1 MAASTGGQSSA
12 SGKGKVGRGNVRIER
27 DREMIQ
33 AAREQGRGA
42 VLKTFIRLSGPGWL
56 QSGITV
62 GGVSFASSMY
72 LGVLSGF
79 TFLWLQPVAMM
90 WGIVMLA
97 AIAYV
102 TLSSGER
109 PLKAINQHVSPV
121 LGWSWLLASMAANL
135 VWSMPQFGLGSRAI
149 QQNLLPGIFGGG
161 PDSLFQGDTARVMA
175 VLLFLAVCIVV
186 SMFYSLGGRGVRIFE
201 NLIRAIV
208 SMIVLCFL
216 AVVVKLALE
225 GAVDWGA
232 AAKGLVPKLRML
244 FQPTEGLTP
253 YLQAVAENGQAYWAK
268 LITDQQ
274 RGVIISAIAA
284 TVGINMTFMF
294 PYSMMRRGWDK
305 DFRGLAIFD
314 LSTGLFIPFVLA
326 TGFVVMAAAS
336 RFHTVPAPGFV
347 PDQEGG
353 VVAVAPAPN
362 LIGEWNNLLKGR
374 LPAEEYTRV
383 MGPVLDMPELTD
395 GEKAAKQQAIM
406 ARFRTSM
413 SYADQRMAAM
423 LVKRDNFNLAN
434 ALAPLTGKAVAQ
446 YVFGL
451 GVMGLGLSA
460 ATILMSINGLCFC
473 EMLGKA
479 PGGWTQ
485 RIGMLMVSVGAIGA
499 IFWKQPAP
507 WLAIATSAFCS
518 VLLPI
523 AYFTF
528 LIMMNTKSLLRESMP
543 TGGRRVLWNVLM
555 VFSTAAASFVS
566 IWSLWP
572 RIGWWSLVLI
582 GAFVGLSLVVH
593 VLRVGKARAGVAPAG
608 A

>member
-1 MAASTGGQSSA
+1 MADRQSA
-12 SGKGKVGRGNVRIER
+12 AAATNGNSRIER
-27 DREMIQ
+27 DREMIV
-33 AAREQGRGA
+33 AARQKGLGA
-42 VLKTFIRLSGPGWL
+42 TLKAFVQLSGPGWL

-62 GGVSFASSMY
+62 GGVSFASSLY

-79 TFLWLQPVAMM
+79 TFLWLQPLAMM

-102 TLSSGER
+102 TLSTGER
-109 PLKAINQHVSPV
+109 PLRAINQHVSPV

-135 VWSMPQFGLGSRAI
+135 VWSMPQFGLGTAAI
-149 QQNLLPGIFGGG
+149 QQNLLPGVFGGG
-161 PDSLFQGDTARVMA
+161 EGSLIQGDAARVVA
-175 VLLFLAVCIVV
+175 VLLFLGVCIAF

-201 NLIRAIV
+201 NIIRAIV

-216 AVVVKLALE
+216 FVVVKLTLQ
-225 GAVDWGA
+225 GQMDWGEA
-232 AAKGLVPKLRML
+232 ARGLVPNLKQL
-244 FQPTEGLTP
+244 FQPVERLAP
-253 YLQAVAENGQAYWAK
+253 YLQAVAEGGRGYWVDM
-268 LITDQQ
+268 ITDQQ

-326 TGFVVMAAAS
+326 TGFVVMAAS
-336 RFHTVPAPGFV
+336 SQFHTKPAPGFV
-347 PDQEGG
+347 PAVEGG
-353 VVAVAPAPN
+353 VVAETPAAN
-362 LIGEWNNLLKGR
+362 LVGQYNALLKNRVAFEMGKDAFAA
-374 LPAEEYTRV
+374 LPADEQQQRV
-383 MGPVLDMPELTD
+383 DALPH
-395 GEKAAKQQAIM
+395 
-406 ARFRTSM
+406 
-413 SYADQRMAAM
+413 ADKLMAAM

-434 ALAPLTGKAVAQ
+434 TLTPLTGKTVAQ
-446 YVFGL
+446 YLFGF

-485 RIGMLMVSVGAIGA
+485 RIGSLMVSVGAIGA

-528 LIMMNTKSLLRESMP
+528 LIMMNTRGLLGDSMP
-543 TGGRRVLWNVLM
+543 KGGRRVIWNVLM
-555 VFSTAAASFVS
+555 VFSTAAATFVS
-566 IWSLWP
+566 LWSLWP
-572 RIGWWSLVLI
+572 RIGWWSVVLI
-582 GAFVGLSLVVH
+582 GVFVGLSLVVH
-593 VLRVGKARAGVAPAG
+593 VIRVGKAKAAVSLAG

>member
-1 MAASTGGQSSA
+1 MATSTGGQNSEVGQGKAARGSA
-12 SGKGKVGRGNVRIER
+12 RIEQDR
-27 DREMIQ
+27 DSIRV
-33 AAREQGRGA
+33 ARQKGPGA
-42 VLKTFIRLSGPGWL
+42 MLKTFIRLSGPGWL

-62 GGVSFASSMY
+62 GGVSFASSLY

-102 TLSSGER
+102 TLSTGER
-109 PLKAINQHVSPV
+109 PLRAINQHVSPV

-135 VWSMPQFGLGSRAI
+135 VWSMPQFSLGTAAI

-161 PDSLFQGDTARVMA
+161 EGSLIRGDTARIVA
-175 VLLFLAVCIVV
+175 VLLFLGACITV

-201 NLIRAIV
+201 NIIRAIV

-216 AVVVKLALE
+216 FVVLKLTLR
-225 GAVDWGA
+225 GQMDWGE
-232 AAKGLVPKLRML
+232 AAKGLIPHLRML
-244 FQPTEGLTP
+244 FQPVERLAP
-253 YLQAVAENGQAYWAK
+253 YLQAVAENGRAYW
-268 LITDQQ
+268 LDMITEQQ

-326 TGFVVMAAAS
+326 TGFVVMAAS
-336 RFHTVPAPGFV
+336 SQFHTKPAPGFV
-347 PDQEGG
+347 PAVEGG
-353 VVAVAPAPN
+353 TVTETPAAN
-362 LIGEWNNLLKGR
+362 LVGPYNTLLKNRVAFEMGKDAFASLSTDAQQQR
-374 LPAEEYTRV
+374 VDALP
-383 MGPVLDMPELTD
+383 
-395 GEKAAKQQAIM
+395 
-406 ARFRTSM
+406 
-413 SYADQRMAAM
+413 YADKLMAAM
-423 LVKRDNFNLAN
+423 LVKRDNFNLAHT
-434 ALAPLTGKAVAQ
+434 LTPLTGKTVAQ
-446 YVFGL
+446 YLFGL

-485 RIGMLMVSVGAIGA
+485 RIGSLMVSVGAIGA

-528 LIMMNTKSLLRESMP
+528 LIMMNTKSLLGDSMP
-543 TGGRRVLWNVLM
+543 TGGRRILWNVLM
-555 VFSTAAASFVS
+555 VFATAAGTFVS
-566 IWSLWP
+566 LWSLWP
-572 RIGWWSLVLI
+572 RIGWWSIVLI
-582 GAFVGLSLVVH
+582 GAFIGLSLIVH
-593 VLRVGKARAGVAPAG
+593 VLRIAKAKGMPA
-608 A
+608 AT

>member
-1 MAASTGGQSSA
+1 MADQKSA
-12 SGKGKVGRGNVRIER
+12 AAATHGKSRIER
-27 DREMIQ
+27 DREMIL
-33 AAREQGRGA
+33 AAREKGGGSI
-42 VLKTFIRLSGPGWL
+42 LKTFIRLSGPGWL

-79 TFLWLQPVAMM
+79 TFLWLQPIAMM

-97 AIAYV
+97 AIAYI
-102 TLSSGER
+102 TLSTGER
-109 PLKAINQHVSPV
+109 PLRAINRHVSPV

-135 VWSMPQFGLGSRAI
+135 VWSMPQFSLGTAAI
-149 QQNLLPGIFGGG
+149 QQNLLPGVFGGG
-161 PDSLFQGDTARVMA
+161 EGSLIQGNSARVVA
-175 VLLFLAVCIVV
+175 VLLFLGVCILV

-201 NLIRAIV
+201 KTIRAIV

-216 AVVVKLALE
+216 AVVVKLSME
-225 GAVDWGA
+225 GAMDWGA
-232 AAKGLVPKLRML
+232 AAKGLVPKLQML
-244 FQPTEGLTP
+244 FRPAEGLAP
-253 YLQAVAENGQAYWAK
+253 YLQAVVEGGRPYWTQ

-336 RFHTVPAPGFV
+336 QFHTKPAPGFV
-347 PDQEGG
+347 PDVEGG
-353 VVAVAPAPN
+353 VVTVAPAAN
-362 LIGEWNNLLKGR
+362 LVGSYKALLEQRLAFEIGKEAFDA
-374 LPAEEYTRV
+374 LPAEQRQK
-383 MGPVLDMPELTD
+383 GIDALP
-395 GEKAAKQQAIM
+395 
-406 ARFRTSM
+406 
-413 SYADQRMAAM
+413 YADKKLAAM
-423 LVKRDNFNLAN
+423 LVKRDNFNLAD
-434 ALAPLTGKAVAQ
+434 ALAPLTGEGVAQ
-446 YVFGL
+446 YIFGL

-479 PGGWTQ
+479 PGGWIQ

-528 LIMMNTKSLLRESMP
+528 LIMMNSKGLLGDSMP
-543 TGGRRVLWNVLM
+543 TGARRVLWNVLM
-555 VFSTAAASFVS
+555 VFATAAATFVS
-566 IWSLWP
+566 LWSLWP
-572 RIGWWSLVLI
+572 RIGYWSLVLI
-582 GAFVGLSLVVH
+582 GAFVGLSLIVH
-593 VLRVGKARAGVAPAG
+593 VIRGNRAKAGGALAG

>member
-1 MAASTGGQSSA
+1 MVDKQPAAPTSPTNPQ
-12 SGKGKVGRGNVRIER
+12 IER
-27 DREMIQ
+27 DRRMIVE
-33 AAREQGRGA
+33 ARAKGPGA
-42 VLKTFIRLSGPGWL
+42 MFKTFVKLSGPGWL

-62 GGVSFASSMY
+62 GGVSFASSLY

-79 TFLWLQPVAMM
+79 TFLWLQPVAMI
-90 WGIVMLA
+90 WGIFMLA
-97 AIAYV
+97 AISYI
-102 TLSSGER
+102 TLSTGER
-109 PLKAINQHVSPV
+109 PLRAINQHVSPV

-135 VWSMPQFGLGSRAI
+135 VWSMPQFSLGTAAI
-149 QQNLLPGIFGGG
+149 QQNLLPSIFGGHEG
-161 PDSLFQGDTARVMA
+161 SLLQGDMARIVA
-175 VLLFLAVCIVV
+175 VLLFLGVCIVV

-201 NLIRAIV
+201 NLIRIIV
-208 SMIVLCFL
+208 SMIVLCFF
-216 AVVVKLALE
+216 AVVVKLAIE
-225 GAVDWGA
+225 GAVNWGDA
-232 AAKGLVPKLRML
+232 AEGLVPRLRML
-244 FQPTEGLTP
+244 FRPVESLTP
-253 YLQAVAENGQAYWAK
+253 YLQAVGENGRVFWTD
-268 LITDQQ
+268 LITTQQ

-326 TGFVVMAAAS
+326 TGFVVMATAS
-336 RFHTVPAPGFV
+336 QFHTKPAPGFV
-347 PDQEGG
+347 PDVEGG
-353 VVAVAPAPN
+353 VVSVAPAAN
-362 LIGEWNNLLKGR
+362 LVGPYRSLLEQRVASEIGKEAFDK
-374 LPAEEYTRV
+374 LPAEQRAARV
-383 MGPVLDMPELTD
+383 DAL
-395 GEKAAKQQAIM
+395 A
-406 ARFRTSM
+406 
-413 SYADQRMAAM
+413 YADKRMAAM
-423 LVKRDNFNLAN
+423 LVKRDNFNLAD
-434 ALAPLTGKAVAQ
+434 ALAPLTGKGIAQ
-446 YVFGL
+446 YIFGL

-485 RIGMLMVSVGAIGA
+485 RIGSLMVSVGAIGA

-528 LIMMNTKSLLRESMP
+528 LLMMNSKSLLGDSMP

-555 VFSTAAASFVS
+555 GFATAAGTFVCL
-566 IWSLWP
+566 WSLWP
-572 RIGWWSLVLI
+572 RIGWWTVVLI
-582 GAFVGLSLVVH
+582 GAFIGLSLVVH
-593 VLRVGKARAGVAPAG
+593 VMRIGKAKTSPAT

>member
-1 MAASTGGQSSA
+1 MAASTGQQGPA
-12 SGKGKVGRGNVRIER
+12 SGNRQTARENTRIER
-27 DREMIQ
+27 DREMILTSR
-33 AAREQGRGA
+33 AQGRGA
-42 VLKTFIRLSGPGWL
+42 LFKTFVRLSGPGWL

-62 GGVSFASSMY
+62 GGVSFASSLY

-109 PLKAINQHVSPV
+109 PLRAINQHVSPV

-135 VWSMPQFGLGSRAI
+135 VWSMPQFSLGTAAI

-161 PDSLFQGDTARVMA
+161 EGSLLQGDTARVVA
-175 VLLFLAVCIVV
+175 VLLFLGVCIMV

-201 NLIRAIV
+201 NLIRIIV

-216 AVVVKLALE
+216 AVVVKLAVE
-225 GAVDWGA
+225 GAMNWGDA
-232 AAKGLVPKLRML
+232 AEGLVPRLRML
-244 FQPTEGLTP
+244 FRPVDSLTP
-253 YLQAVAENGQAYWAK
+253 YLQAVVDSGRPYWTE
-268 LITDQQ
+268 LITSQQ

-305 DFRGLAIFD
+305 DFRSLAIFD

-336 RFHTVPAPGFV
+336 QFHTRPAPGFV
-347 PDQEGG
+347 PEVEGE
-353 VVAVAPAPN
+353 VVTVAPAAN
-362 LIGEWNNLLKGR
+362 LVGPYNALLEKRLAFEIGADAYDKLSPEARKQAVDA
-374 LPAEEYTRV
+374 LP
-383 MGPVLDMPELTD
+383 
-395 GEKAAKQQAIM
+395 
-406 ARFRTSM
+406 
-413 SYADQRMAAM
+413 YADKRMAAM
-423 LVKRDNFNLAN
+423 LVKRDNFNLAD
-434 ALAPLTGKAVAQ
+434 ALAPLTGKGIAQ

-479 PGGWTQ
+479 PGGWIQ

-528 LIMMNTKSLLRESMP
+528 LLMMNSRSLLGDNMP

-555 VFSTAAASFVS
+555 VFATAAGTFVS
-566 IWSLWP
+566 LWSLWP

-582 GAFVGLSLVVH
+582 GAFIALSLIVH
-593 VLRVGKARAGVAPAG
+593 VIRMGKAKAGAGV
-608 A
+608 

>member
-1 MAASTGGQSSA
+1 MASSA
-12 SGKGKVGRGNVRIER
+12 SGKGPGAGKQQIAKADSRIER
-27 DREMIQ
+27 DREMILAAQ
-33 AAREQGRGA
+33 ANGGWATF
-42 VLKTFIRLSGPGWL
+42 KTFVKLSGPGWL

-62 GGVSFASSMY
+62 GGVSFASSLY

-79 TFLWLQPVAMM
+79 AFLWLQPVAMM

-97 AIAYV
+97 AISYV
-102 TLSSGER
+102 TLSSGQR
-109 PLKAINQHVSPV
+109 PLRAINQHVSPV

-135 VWSMPQFGLGSRAI
+135 VWSMPQFSLGSAAI

-161 PDSLFQGDTARVMA
+161 PNSLIPGGAARIVA
-175 VLLFLAVCIVV
+175 VLLFLAICIAV

-201 NLIRAIV
+201 KIIRAIV
-208 SMIVLCFL
+208 SLIVICFFF
-216 AVVVKLALE
+216 VVLKLTLR
-225 GAVDWGA
+225 GQMDWGEA
-232 AAKGLVPKLRML
+232 ARGLVPNLRML
-244 FQPTEGLTP
+244 FHPVERLTP
-253 YLQAVAENGQAYWAK
+253 YLQAVAENGRGYWVE
-268 LITDQQ
+268 LITSQQ

-326 TGFVVMAAAS
+326 TGFVVMAAS
-336 RFHTVPAPGFV
+336 SQFHTKPAPGFV
-347 PDQEGG
+347 PLEEGG
-353 VVAVAPAPN
+353 VVTEAPAAN
-362 LIGEWNNLLKGR
+362 LVGPYKTLLANR
-374 LPAEEYTRV
+374 VAYV
-383 MGPVLDMPELTD
+383 MGKETFDAL
-395 GEKAAKQQAIM
+395 
-406 ARFRTSM
+406 S
-413 SYADQRMAAM
+413 ADQREQRIGALPYADRKMAAM

-434 ALAPLTGKAVAQ
+434 TLTPLTGRAVAQ
-446 YVFGL
+446 YLFGL

-460 ATILMSINGLCFC
+460 ATILMSINGLCLC
-473 EMLGKA
+473 EMLGKK

-485 RIGMLMVSVGAIGA
+485 RIGSLMVGVGAIGA

-523 AYFTF
+523 AYVTF
-528 LIMMNTKSLLRESMP
+528 LIMMNSKGLLGASMP

-555 VFSTAAASFVS
+555 VVATVAASLVS

-572 RIGWWSLVLI
+572 RIGWWTVVLI
-582 GAFVGLSLVVH
+582 AGFVGLSLIVH
-593 VLRVGKARAGVAPAG
+593 FARLGKSKPALAGVGEPA
-608 A
+608 

>member
-1 MAASTGGQSSA
+1 MAAKAGGQGSA
-12 SGKGKVGRGNVRIER
+12 SDKIARGNTRVER
-27 DREMIQ
+27 DREMIL
-33 AAREQGRGA
+33 AAKEKGRGA
-42 VLKTFIRLSGPGWL
+42 MLKTFMRLSGPGWL

-97 AIAYV
+97 AISYV
-102 TLSSGER
+102 TLSSGQR
-109 PLKAINQHVSPV
+109 PLRAINQHVSPV
-121 LGWSWLLASMAANL
+121 LGWSWLLASMSANL
-135 VWSMPQFGLGSRAI
+135 VWSMPQFSLGTAAI

-161 PDSLFQGDTARVMA
+161 PNSLIQGDSARVVA
-175 VLLFLAVCIVV
+175 VLLFLGICITV
-186 SMFYSLGGRGVRIFE
+186 SMLYSLGGRGVRVFE
-201 NLIRAIV
+201 FIIKGIV
-208 SMIVLCFL
+208 SLIVLCFF
-216 AVVVKLALE
+216 AVVLKLSLK
-225 GAVDWGA
+225 GAMDWGG
-232 AAKGLVPKLRML
+232 AAKGLVPHLRML
-244 FQPTEGLTP
+244 FRPSEGLTP
-253 YLQAVAENGQAYWAK
+253 YLQAVVESGRPFWTS

-294 PYSMMRRGWDK
+294 PYSMLRRGWDK
-305 DFRGLAIFD
+305 TFRGLAIFD

-336 RFHTVPAPGFV
+336 RFHTMPAPGFV
-347 PDQEGG
+347 PDVEGG
-353 VVAVAPAPN
+353 VVSVAPAAN
-362 LIGEWNNLLKGR
+362 LVGPYKTLLERR
-374 LPAEEYTRV
+374 LGFEMGKEAFDGLSPQEREQRV
-383 MGPVLDMPELTD
+383 NALP
-395 GEKAAKQQAIM
+395 
-406 ARFRTSM
+406 
-413 SYADQRMAAM
+413 YADKRMAAM
-423 LVKRDNFNLAN
+423 LVKRDNFNLAD
-434 ALAPLTGKAVAQ
+434 ALAPLTGKGVAQ
-446 YVFGL
+446 YLFGL

-485 RIGMLMVSVGAIGA
+485 RIGVLMVSVGAIGA
-499 IFWKQPAP
+499 IVWRQPAP

-528 LIMMNTKSLLRESMP
+528 LIMMNTKSLLGANMP

-555 VFSTAAASFVS
+555 VFATAAGTFVS
-566 IWSLWP
+566 LWSLWP

-582 GAFVGLSLVVH
+582 GAFVGLSLIVH
-593 VLRVGKARAGVAPAG
+593 FIRVSRGKVPSAAAG

>member
-1 MAASTGGQSSA
+1 MADTQRAEPA
-12 SGKGKVGRGNVRIER
+12 AHVDPRIEN
-27 DREMIQ
+27 DRQMIME
-33 AAREQGRGA
+33 ARAKGRGA
-42 VLKTFIRLSGPGWL
+42 LFKTFVRLSGPGWL

-62 GGVSFASSMY
+62 GGVSFASSLY

-79 TFLWLQPVAMM
+79 TFLWLQPVAMV

-102 TLSSGER
+102 TLSTGQR
-109 PLKAINQHVSPV
+109 PLRAINQHISPV

-135 VWSMPQFGLGSRAI
+135 VWSMPQFSLGTAAI

-161 PDSLFQGDTARVMA
+161 EGSLFQGDTARTVA
-175 VLLFLAVCIVV
+175 VLLFLGACIAV

-201 NLIRAIV
+201 NIIRVIV

-216 AVVVKLALE
+216 FVVLKLTFKGE
-225 GAVDWGA
+225 MDWSD
-232 AAKGLVPKLRML
+232 AAKGLVPNLRML
-244 FQPTEGLTP
+244 FHPVERLAP
-253 YLQAVAENGQAYWAK
+253 YLQAVAENGRDYWVNM
-268 LITDQQ
+268 ITSQQ

-326 TGFVVMAAAS
+326 TGFVVMAAS
-336 RFHTVPAPGFV
+336 SQFHAKPAPGFV
-347 PDQEGG
+347 PAVDGG
-353 VVAVAPAPN
+353 AVTETPAPN
-362 LIGEWNNLLKGR
+362 LVGAYQTLLKNRVAFEMGKEAFDS
-374 LPAEEYTRV
+374 LPAQEQEQRV
-383 MGPVLDMPELTD
+383 NALPH
-395 GEKAAKQQAIM
+395 
-406 ARFRTSM
+406 
-413 SYADQRMAAM
+413 ADKLMAAM
-423 LVKRDNFNLAN
+423 LIKRDNFNLAN
-434 ALAPLTGKAVAQ
+434 ALTPLTGKTVAQ
-446 YVFGL
+446 YLFGL

-473 EMLGKA
+473 EMLGKE

-485 RIGMLMVSVGAIGA
+485 RIGSLMVSVGAIGA

-528 LIMMNTKSLLRESMP
+528 LIMMNTRSLLGDNLPR
-543 TGGRRVLWNVLM
+543 GGRRVLWNVLM
-555 VFSTAAASFVS
+555 LFATVAATLVSF
-566 IWSLWP
+566 WSLWP
-572 RIGWWSLVLI
+572 RIGWWTVVLI
-582 GAFVGLSLVVH
+582 GAFIGLSLIVH
-593 VLRVGKARAGVAPAG
+593 VMRGGKVKPAHAG

>member
-1 MAASTGGQSSA
+1 MADQKSA
-12 SGKGKVGRGNVRIER
+12 AATTDGKSRIER
-27 DREMIQ
+27 DREMIL
-33 AAREQGRGA
+33 AARKKGRGSL
-42 VLKTFIRLSGPGWL
+42 LKAFIRLSGPGWL

-62 GGVSFASSMY
+62 GGVSFASSLY

-79 TFLWLQPVAMM
+79 TFLWLQPIAMM

-102 TLSSGER
+102 TLSTGER
-109 PLKAINQHVSPV
+109 PLRAINRHVSPV

-135 VWSMPQFGLGSRAI
+135 VWSMPQFSLGTAAI
-149 QQNLLPGIFGGG
+149 QQNLLPGVFGGG
-161 PDSLFQGDTARVMA
+161 DGSLIQGSSARLVA
-175 VLLFLAVCIVV
+175 VLLFLGVCIAV

-201 NLIRAIV
+201 KIIRAIV

-216 AVVVKLALE
+216 AVVVKLSLE
-225 GAVDWGA
+225 GMMDWGDVVN
-232 AAKGLVPKLRML
+232 GLVPRLEML
-244 FQPTEGLTP
+244 FRPTEGLTP
-253 YLQAVAENGQAYWAK
+253 FLQAVGENGRNFWTN
-268 LITDQQ
+268 LITTQQ

-294 PYSMMRRGWDK
+294 PYSMMRRGWDR

-336 RFHTVPAPGFV
+336 QFHTKAAPGFV
-347 PDQEGG
+347 PDVEGG
-353 VVAVAPAPN
+353 VVTVAPAAN
-362 LIGEWNNLLKGR
+362 LVGPYKALLEQRVSFEIGKEAFDLLSTEQRQQKIDA
-374 LPAEEYTRV
+374 LP
-383 MGPVLDMPELTD
+383 
-395 GEKAAKQQAIM
+395 
-406 ARFRTSM
+406 
-413 SYADQRMAAM
+413 YADKKMAAM
-423 LVKRDNFNLAN
+423 LVKRDNFNLAD
-434 ALAPLTGKAVAQ
+434 ALTPLTGKGVAQ
-446 YVFGL
+446 YIFGL

-473 EMLGKA
+473 EMLGKK

-528 LIMMNTKSLLRESMP
+528 LIMMNSKGLLGDSMP
-543 TGGRRVLWNVLM
+543 TGGRRILWNVLM
-555 VFSTAAASFVS
+555 VFSTAAGTFVS
-566 IWSLWP
+566 LWSLWP
-572 RIGWWSLVLI
+572 RIGYWSLVLI
-582 GAFVGLSLVVH
+582 GAFVGLALIVH
-593 VLRVGKARAGVAPAG
+593 VIRGNRAKAGGALAG

>member
-1 MAASTGGQSSA
+1 MAAGTGGQGSEA
-12 SGKGKVGRGNVRIER
+12 AKEQPARGSTRIER
-27 DREMIQ
+27 DREMIL
-33 AAREQGRGA
+33 ASRAQGRGA
-42 VLKTFIRLSGPGWL
+42 LLKTFVRLSGPGWL

-62 GGVSFASSMY
+62 GGVSFASSLY

-97 AIAYV
+97 AIAYI

-135 VWSMPQFGLGSRAI
+135 VWSMPQFSLGTAAI

-161 PDSLFQGDTARVMA
+161 EGSLIRGDTARVVA
-175 VLLFLAVCIVV
+175 VLLFLGACITV

-201 NLIRAIV
+201 NLIRVIV

-216 AVVVKLALE
+216 AVVVKLTIE
-225 GAVDWGA
+225 GAMDWGG

-244 FQPTEGLTP
+244 FRPTEGLTP
-253 YLQAVAENGQAYWAK
+253 YLQAVVENGRAYWTS
-268 LITDQQ
+268 LITTQQ

-336 RFHTVPAPGFV
+336 QFHTKPAPGFV
-347 PDQEGG
+347 PDVEGG
-353 VVAVAPAPN
+353 VVSVAPAAN
-362 LIGEWNNLLKGR
+362 LVGPYNALLEQRLAFEIGKGASDKLSPDER
-374 LPAEEYTRV
+374 KRSVDALP
-383 MGPVLDMPELTD
+383 
-395 GEKAAKQQAIM
+395 
-406 ARFRTSM
+406 
-413 SYADQRMAAM
+413 YADKRMAAM
-423 LVKRDNFNLAN
+423 LVKRDNFNLAD
-434 ALAPLTGKAVAQ
+434 ALSPLTGKGIAQ

-485 RIGMLMVSVGAIGA
+485 RIGSLMVSVGAIGA

-528 LIMMNTKSLLRESMP
+528 LLMMNSRGLLGDSMP
-543 TGGRRVLWNVLM
+543 VGGRRILWNVLM
-555 VFSTAAASFVS
+555 VFATAAATFVS
-566 IWSLWP
+566 VWSLWP
-572 RIGWWSLVLI
+572 RIGWWTVVLI
-582 GAFVGLSLVVH
+582 GAFIGLSLIVH
-593 VLRVGKARAGVAPAG
+593 VLRIGKPRALPAETG
-608 A
+608 ERVSPA

>member
-1 MAASTGGQSSA
+1 MADQKSA
-12 SGKGKVGRGNVRIER
+12 AATTHATSKIER
-27 DREMIQ
+27 DREMIL
-33 AAREQGRGA
+33 AAREKGQGSL
-42 VLKTFIRLSGPGWL
+42 LKTFIRLSGPGWL

-62 GGVSFASSMY
+62 GGVSFSSSMY

-79 TFLWLQPVAMM
+79 TFLWLQPIGMM
-90 WGIVMLA
+90 YGIVMLA

-109 PLKAINQHVSPV
+109 PLKAINQHVNPV

-135 VWSMPQFGLGSRAI
+135 VWSMPQFGLGTAAI
-149 QQNLLPGIFGGG
+149 QQNLLPGVFGGG
-161 PDSLFQGDTARVMA
+161 EGSLIQGDTARVVA
-175 VLLFLAVCIVV
+175 VLLFLSVCIAV
-186 SMFYSLGGRGVRIFE
+186 SMFYSMGGRGVRIFE
-201 NLIRAIV
+201 NIIRAIV

-216 AVVVKLALE
+216 FVVIKLSMQ
-225 GAVDWGA
+225 GQMDWGQ
-232 AAKGLVPKLRML
+232 AAKGLVPNLKQL
-244 FQPTEGLTP
+244 FQPVERLAP
-253 YLQAVAENGQAYWAK
+253 YLQAVAESGRGYWVDM
-268 LITDQQ
+268 ITDQQ

-336 RFHTVPAPGFV
+336 QFHTKPAPGFV
-347 PDQEGG
+347 PAVEGG
-353 VVAVAPAPN
+353 VITETPAAN
-362 LIGEWNNLLKGR
+362 LVGQYNALLKGR
-374 LPAEEYTRV
+374 VAFEMKEAFASLSPEEQEQRVNTLPH
-383 MGPVLDMPELTD
+383 
-395 GEKAAKQQAIM
+395 
-406 ARFRTSM
+406 
-413 SYADQRMAAM
+413 ADKVMAAM

-434 ALAPLTGKAVAQ
+434 TLTPLTGKTVAQ
-446 YVFGL
+446 YLFGL

-473 EMLGKA
+473 EMLGKK

-528 LIMMNTKSLLRESMP
+528 LIMMNSKGLLGDSMP
-543 TGGRRVLWNVLM
+543 TGWRRVLWNVLM
-555 VFSTAAASFVS
+555 AFSTAAATFISL
-566 IWSLWP
+566 WSLWP
-572 RIGWWSLVLI
+572 RIGYWSLVLI
-582 GAFVGLSLVVH
+582 GAFVGLALIVH
-593 VLRVGKARAGVAPAG
+593 VIRGNGAKAGGALAG

>member
-1 MAASTGGQSSA
+1 ML
-12 SGKGKVGRGNVRIER
+12 R
-27 DREMIQ
+27 
-33 AAREQGRGA
+33 
-42 VLKTFIRLSGPGWL
+42 TFVRLSGPGWL

-62 GGVSFASSMY
+62 GGVSFASSLY

-102 TLSSGER
+102 TLSTGER
-109 PLKAINQHVSPV
+109 PLRAINKHVSPV

-135 VWSMPQFGLGSRAI
+135 VWSMPQFSLATAAI

-161 PDSLFQGDTARVMA
+161 EGSLLRGDTARIVA
-175 VLLFLAVCIVV
+175 VLLFLAACIAV

-201 NLIRAIV
+201 NIIRAIV

-216 AVVVKLALE
+216 FVVLKLTFR
-225 GAVDWGA
+225 GQMDWA
-232 AAKGLVPKLRML
+232 EAAKGLVPHLKML
-244 FQPTEGLTP
+244 FQPVERLAP
-253 YLQAVAENGQAYWAK
+253 YLQAVAENGRAYWVDM
-268 LITDQQ
+268 ITDQQ

-326 TGFVVMAAAS
+326 TGFVVMAAS
-336 RFHTVPAPGFV
+336 SQFHAKPAPGFV
-347 PDQEGG
+347 PAVEGG
-353 VVAVAPAPN
+353 VVAETPAPN
-362 LIGEWNNLLKGR
+362 LVGPYNALLKNRVAFEMGKGAFSSLSADEQQQR
-374 LPAEEYTRV
+374 VDALP
-383 MGPVLDMPELTD
+383 
-395 GEKAAKQQAIM
+395 
-406 ARFRTSM
+406 
-413 SYADQRMAAM
+413 YADKLMAAM

-434 ALAPLTGKAVAQ
+434 TLTPLTGKTVAQ
-446 YVFGL
+446 YLFGL

-473 EMLGKA
+473 EMLNKA

-485 RIGMLMVSVGAIGA
+485 RIGSLMVSVGAIGA

-528 LIMMNTKSLLRESMP
+528 LLMMNSKGTLCDSMP
-543 TGGRRVLWNVLM
+543 TGGRRILWNVLM
-555 VFSTAAASFVS
+555 VFATAAATFVS

-572 RIGWWSLVLI
+572 KIGWWTVVLI
-582 GAFVGLSLVVH
+582 GAFVGLSLIVH
-593 VLRVGKARAGVAPAG
+593 FLRHNGTKAVTT
-608 A
+608 

>member
-1 MAASTGGQSSA
+1 MAASTGGQGSA
-12 SGKGKVGRGNVRIER
+12 SGNGKVARGNTRIER
-27 DREMIQ
+27 DREMIV
-33 AAREQGRGA
+33 AAREKGTGA
-42 VLKTFIRLSGPGWL
+42 MVKTFVRLSGPGWL

-62 GGVSFASSMY
+62 GGVSFASSLY

-79 TFLWLQPVAMM
+79 TFLWLQPLAMM

-97 AIAYV
+97 AISYV

-121 LGWSWLLASMAANL
+121 LGWSWLLAAMAANL
-135 VWSMPQFGLGSRAI
+135 VWSMPQFSLGTAAI

-161 PDSLFQGDTARVMA
+161 EGSLIQGDSARIVA
-175 VLLFLAVCIVV
+175 VLLFLGVCITV

-201 NLIRAIV
+201 NIIRAIV

-216 AVVVKLALE
+216 FVVVKLSLQ
-225 GAVDWGA
+225 GQMDWGQ
-232 AAKGLVPKLRML
+232 AAKGLVPNLKML
-244 FQPTEGLTP
+244 FQPAERLAP
-253 YLQAVAENGQAYWAK
+253 YLQAVAENSRAYWVDM
-268 LITDQQ
+268 ITDQQ

-336 RFHTVPAPGFV
+336 QFHTKPAPGFV
-347 PDQEGG
+347 PAVEGG
-353 VVAVAPAPN
+353 VVTETPAAN
-362 LIGEWNNLLKGR
+362 LVGAYNGLLKGR
-374 LPAEEYTRV
+374 VAFEMKEAFAALSPEEQEQRVNALPH
-383 MGPVLDMPELTD
+383 
-395 GEKAAKQQAIM
+395 
-406 ARFRTSM
+406 
-413 SYADQRMAAM
+413 ADKLMAAM

-434 ALAPLTGKAVAQ
+434 TLTPLTGKTVAQ
-446 YVFGL
+446 YLFGL

-528 LIMMNTKSLLRESMP
+528 LIMMNSRSLLGANMP

-555 VFSTAAASFVS
+555 VFATAAGTFVS
-566 IWSLWP
+566 LWSLWP

-582 GAFVGLSLVVH
+582 GAFVALSLIVH
-593 VLRVGKARAGVAPAG
+593 VLRVGKAKAGVALAG

>member
-1 MAASTGGQSSA
+1 MAASTGGQGSA
-12 SGKGKVGRGNVRIER
+12 SGNGKVVRGNTRIER
-27 DREMIQ
+27 DREMIL
-33 AAREQGRGA
+33 AAREKGRGSL
-42 VLKTFIRLSGPGWL
+42 LKTFVRLSGPGWL

-62 GGVSFASSMY
+62 GGVSFASSLY

-79 TFLWLQPVAMM
+79 TFLWLQPLAMM

-97 AIAYV
+97 AISYI
-102 TLSSGER
+102 TLSSGQR
-109 PLKAINQHVSPV
+109 PLRAINQHVSPV

-135 VWSMPQFGLGSRAI
+135 VWSMPQFSLGTAAI

-161 PDSLFQGDTARVMA
+161 EGSLLQGDTARVVA
-175 VLLFLAVCIVV
+175 VLLFLGVCIAV

-201 NLIRAIV
+201 NLIRIMV

-216 AVVVKLALE
+216 AVVVKLSLG
-225 GAVDWGA
+225 GAMDWGDA
-232 AAKGLVPKLRML
+232 ARGLVPNLRAL
-244 FQPTEGLTP
+244 FRPTEGLAP
-253 YLQAVAENGQAYWAK
+253 YLQAVVENGRPYWTS

-294 PYSMMRRGWDK
+294 PYSMLRRGWDK

-336 RFHTVPAPGFV
+336 QFHTKTAPGFV
-347 PDQEGG
+347 PDVEGG
-353 VVAVAPAPN
+353 VVTVAPAAN
-362 LIGEWNNLLKGR
+362 LVGQYKTLLEQRLAFEIGKE
-374 LPAEEYTRV
+374 AF
-383 MGPVLDMPELTD
+383 D
-395 GEKAAKQQAIM
+395 GLSAKQRQQRIDPLP
-406 ARFRTSM
+406 
-413 SYADQRMAAM
+413 YADKKMAAM
-423 LVKRDNFNLAN
+423 LVKRDNFNLAD
-434 ALAPLTGKAVAQ
+434 ALSPLTGKGISQ
-446 YVFGL
+446 YIFGL
-451 GVMGLGLSA
+451 GVLGLGMSA

-485 RIGMLMVSVGAIGA
+485 RIGSLMVSVGAIGA

-528 LIMMNTKSLLRESMP
+528 LIMMNSKSLLGANMP
-543 TGGRRVLWNVLM
+543 TGWRRVLWSVLM
-555 VFSTAAASFVS
+555 VFSTAAGTFVS
-566 IWSLWP
+566 LWSLWP

-582 GAFVGLSLVVH
+582 GAFIGLSLIVH
-593 VLRVGKARAGVAPAG
+593 VIRVNRAKVGVALAG

>member
-1 MAASTGGQSSA
+1 MADQKSA
-12 SGKGKVGRGNVRIER
+12 AAATDGKSRIER
-27 DREMIQ
+27 DREMIL
-33 AAREQGRGA
+33 AAREKGRGSL
-42 VLKTFIRLSGPGWL
+42 LKTFIRLSGPGWL

-79 TFLWLQPVAMM
+79 TFLWLQPLAMM

-109 PLKAINQHVSPV
+109 PLKAINRHVSPV

-135 VWSMPQFGLGSRAI
+135 VWSMPQFSLGSRAI
-149 QQNLLPGIFGGG
+149 QQNLLPGVFGGG
-161 PDSLFQGDTARVMA
+161 EGSVFQGDTARVAA
-175 VLLFLAVCIVV
+175 VLLFLGACLAVSV
-186 SMFYSLGGRGVRIFE
+186 FYSLGGRGVRIFE
-201 NLIRAIV
+201 KIIRAIV

-216 AVVVKLALE
+216 AVVVKLSLE
-225 GAVDWGA
+225 GAMDWGS
-232 AAKGLVPKLRML
+232 AAKGLVPKLQML
-244 FQPTEGLTP
+244 FKPTEGLVP
-253 YLQAVAENGQAYWAK
+253 YLQAVAETGRGYWEN
-268 LITDQQ
+268 LITTQQ

-294 PYSMMRRGWDK
+294 PYSMMRRGWDR

-336 RFHTVPAPGFV
+336 QFHTKPAPGFV
-347 PDQEGG
+347 ADVEGEI
-353 VVAVAPAPN
+353 VSVAPASN
-362 LIGEWNNLLKGR
+362 LVGEWNSLLKGR
-374 LPAEEYTRV
+374 LTAEEYARA
-383 MGPVLDMPELTD
+383 MGSALDMPEVSD
-395 GEKAAKQQAIM
+395 EQKAAKQQAMM
-406 ARFRTSM
+406 ARFQATM
-413 SYADQRMAAM
+413 PYADQRMAAM

-434 ALAPLTGKAVAQ
+434 ALAPLTGKGVAQ
-446 YVFGL
+446 YIFGL

-485 RIGMLMVSVGAIGA
+485 RIGMFMVSVGAIGA
-499 IFWKQPAP
+499 IFWRQPAP

-528 LIMMNTKSLLRESMP
+528 LIMMNSKGLLGDSMP
-543 TGGRRVLWNVLM
+543 TGARRVLWNVLM
-555 VFSTAAASFVS
+555 VFATAAATFVS
-566 IWSLWP
+566 LWSLWP
-572 RIGWWSLVLI
+572 RIGYWSLVLI
-582 GAFVGLSLVVH
+582 GAFVGLSLIVH
-593 VLRVGKARAGVAPAG
+593 VIRGNRAKAGGALAG

>member
-1 MAASTGGQSSA
+1 MADKQPAAATTHP
-12 SGKGKVGRGNVRIER
+12 NPRIER
-27 DREMIQ
+27 DRRMI
-33 AAREQGRGA
+33 AEARAQGRGA
-42 VLKTFIRLSGPGWL
+42 MLRTFVRLSGPGWL

-62 GGVSFASSMY
+62 GGVSFASSLY

-90 WGIVMLA
+90 WGIAMLA

-102 TLSSGER
+102 TLSTGER
-109 PLKAINQHVSPV
+109 PLRAINKHVSPV

-135 VWSMPQFGLGSRAI
+135 VWSMPQFSLGTAAI
-149 QQNLLPGIFGGG
+149 QQNLLPGVFGGG
-161 PDSLFQGDTARVMA
+161 EGSLIQGDTARVVA
-175 VLLFLAVCIVV
+175 VLLFLTACIAV

-201 NLIRAIV
+201 NIIRAIV

-216 AVVVKLALE
+216 FVVLKLTFR
-225 GAVDWGA
+225 GQMDWA
-232 AAKGLVPKLRML
+232 EAAKGLVPHLKML
-244 FQPTEGLTP
+244 FQPVERLAP
-253 YLQAVAENGQAYWAK
+253 YLQAVAESGRAYWVDM
-268 LITDQQ
+268 ITDQQ

-326 TGFVVMAAAS
+326 TGFVVMAAS
-336 RFHTVPAPGFV
+336 SQFHTKPAPGFV
-347 PDQEGG
+347 PAVEGG
-353 VVAVAPAPN
+353 VVTETPAPN
-362 LIGEWNNLLKGR
+362 LVGQYNTLLKNRVAFEVGKDAFASLSADEQQKR
-374 LPAEEYTRV
+374 VDALPH
-383 MGPVLDMPELTD
+383 
-395 GEKAAKQQAIM
+395 
-406 ARFRTSM
+406 
-413 SYADQRMAAM
+413 ADKLMAAM

-434 ALAPLTGKAVAQ
+434 TLTPLTGKTVAQ
-446 YVFGL
+446 YLFGL

-485 RIGMLMVSVGAIGA
+485 RIGSLMVSVGAIGA

-528 LIMMNTKSLLRESMP
+528 LLMMNSKGTLGDSLP
-543 TGGRRVLWNVLM
+543 TGGRRILWNVLM
-555 VFSTAAASFVS
+555 VFATAAATFVS

-572 RIGWWSLVLI
+572 KIGWWTLVLI
-582 GAFVGLSLVVH
+582 GAFVGLSLIVH
-593 VLRVGKARAGVAPAG
+593 FLRRNG
-608 A
+608 AKGIAT

>member
-1 MAASTGGQSSA
+1 MAVNARGQGSA
-12 SGKGKVGRGNVRIER
+12 SDQTTRGNMRVER
-27 DREMIQ
+27 DREMIL
-33 AAREQGRGA
+33 AAREKGRGA
-42 VLKTFIRLSGPGWL
+42 MLKTFVRLSGPGWL

-62 GGVSFASSMY
+62 GGVSFASSLY

-97 AIAYV
+97 AISYV
-102 TLSSGER
+102 TLSSGQR
-109 PLKAINQHVSPV
+109 PLRAINQHVSPV
-121 LGWSWLLASMAANL
+121 LGWSWVLASMAANL
-135 VWSMPQFGLGSRAI
+135 VWSMPQFSLGSRAL

-161 PDSLFQGDTARVMA
+161 PDSLFQGDTARTVA
-175 VLLFLAVCIVV
+175 VLLFLGVCIGV

-201 NLIRAIV
+201 NVIRAIV

-216 AVVVKLALE
+216 AVVLKLTLK
-225 GAVDWGA
+225 GAMDWGA
-232 AAKGLVPKLRML
+232 AAKGLVPNLRML
-244 FQPTEGLTP
+244 FRPTEGLTP
-253 YLQAVAENGQAYWAK
+253 YLQAVAESGRPYWTE
-268 LITDQQ
+268 LITSQQ

-294 PYSMMRRGWDK
+294 PYSMLRRKWDK

-326 TGFVVMAAAS
+326 TGFVVMAAS
-336 RFHTVPAPGFV
+336 SQFHTRPAPGFV
-347 PDQEGG
+347 PTVEGG
-353 VVAVAPAPN
+353 VVTETPAPN
-362 LIGEWNNLLKGR
+362 LVGSYQTLLRDRVTFEMGKEAFVALSAQEQEQR
-374 LPAEEYTRV
+374 ISALPH
-383 MGPVLDMPELTD
+383 
-395 GEKAAKQQAIM
+395 
-406 ARFRTSM
+406 
-413 SYADQRMAAM
+413 ADKLMAAM

-434 ALAPLTGKAVAQ
+434 ALAPLTGKPVAQ
-446 YVFGL
+446 YIFGL

-485 RIGMLMVSVGAIGA
+485 RIGALMVSVGAIGA
-499 IFWKQPAP
+499 IFWRQPAP

-528 LIMMNTKSLLRESMP
+528 LIMMNSRSLLGASMP

-555 VFSTAAASFVS
+555 VFATAAGTFVS
-566 IWSLWP
+566 LWSLWP

-582 GAFVGLSLVVH
+582 GAFIGLSLIVH
-593 VLRVGKARAGVAPAG
+593 VVRVSRGKEALAAAG